1 LSFKAI
7 FSLHHLSSLH
17 VQKIRVRTKPNGYV
31 VQVGAGLLRRAGRE
45 VRRVLPSSSS
55 RVFVITS
62 PNVRRHWGE
71 ALEKSLRDAHL
82 PYEVVEMHD
91 GEPAKRL
98 HTVEQLAESLVDAKA
113 DRKSLLVAF
122 GGGVVGD
129 SAGFL
134 AAVFMRGIPVVQIPT
149 TVVAQVDASIGGKT
163 GVNLRGGKNL
173 VGSFHQPSA
182 VLVDPDILATLDDR
196 EFRSG
201 LFESLKCGVI
211 RDRDLFGFMERNSKK
226 ILGRDSRIL
235 QRVIGDSIRVKA
247 DVVSADEK
255 ESGLRRILNFGH
267 TLGHAL
273 EAATDY
279 SQFLHGEAVAWGMIA
294 AAAIARESGACNTN
308 TAERIATATRLY
320 GPLPRVSCD
329 AQSILGRLG
338 ADKKTVAGAVHFVLP
353 QKIGKVKISSDVP
366 PGIVR
371 NAVES
376 IRNHA

>member
-1 LSFKAI
+1 
-7 FSLHHLSSLH
+7 

-45 VRRVLPSSSS
+45 VRRVLPSSGS

-82 PYEVVEMHD
+82 PFEVLEMHD

-211 RDRDLFGFMERNSKK
+211 RDRDLFNLMERNPKK

-235 QRVIGDSIRVKA
+235 QRVISDSIRVKA

-267 TLGHAL
+267 TIGHAL

-279 SQFLHGEAVAWGMIA
+279 SHFLHGEAVAWGMIA
-294 AAAIARESGACNTN
+294 AAAIARDSGTCSAE
-308 TAERIATATRLY
+308 TAERIVKATRLY
-320 GPLPRVSCD
+320 GRLPQVTCD
-329 AQSILGRLG
+329 AQSVLSRLG
-338 ADKKTVAGAVHFVLP
+338 SDKKTIAGAVHFVLP
-353 QKIGKVKISSDVP
+353 QKIGKVKIISDVAP
-366 PGIVR
+366 DVVHH
-371 NAVES
+371 AVES

>member
-1 LSFKAI
+1 M
-7 FSLHHLSSLH
+7 
-17 VQKIRVRTKPNGYV
+17 PG
-31 VQVGAGLLRRAGRE
+31 
-45 VRRVLPSSSS
+45 
-55 RVFVITS
+55 FV
-62 PNVRRHWGE
+62 
-71 ALEKSLRDAHL
+71 
-82 PYEVVEMHD
+82 
-91 GEPAKRL
+91 
-98 HTVEQLAESLVDAKA
+98 
-113 DRKSLLVAF
+113 
-122 GGGVVGD
+122 
-129 SAGFL
+129 

-211 RDRDLFGFMERNSKK
+211 RDRDLFNLMERNPKK
-226 ILGRDSRIL
+226 ILDRDSRTL
-235 QRVIGDSIRVKA
+235 QRIIGDSIRVKA

-267 TLGHAL
+267 TIGHAL

-279 SQFLHGEAVAWGMIA
+279 SHFLHGEAVAWGMIA
-294 AAAIARESGACNTN
+294 AAAIGRDSGACSAE
-308 TAERIATATRLY
+308 TAERITAATRLY
-320 GPLPRVSCD
+320 GPLPQVPCD
-329 AQSILGRLG
+329 AQSVLSRLG

-353 QKIGKVKISSDVP
+353 QKIGKIKIVSDVSP
-366 PGIVR
+366 EIVR